1 MASSPLLRKSHSD
14 RCAKRDPRARRDRQ
28 MITRADMQIFRQTVP
43 PLRKSRSDR
52 CARRDPR
59 ARRGAPMNRR
69 ADMRVGR
76 PFHRCGGRIATDAA
90 RSATPDRDAIDK
102 CLIAQRCAFPLL
114 RGLRGGGRKEGI
126 TLGRKRGRVG
136 GLGDEQRERAP
147 EHPTPNNP
155 VGGVGCVRAF
165 LISTLSL
172 SLSLR
177 SERRFRLPSGSER
190 LRVGAFSGVPAALR
204 RRARVSSPA
213 SERCGRRATP
223 SSPSA

>member
-14 RCAKRDPRARRDRQ
+14 RCAKRDPRARRVRR
-28 MITRADMQIFRQTVP
+28 MINRADMQIFRQTVP
-43 PLRKSRSDR
+43 PLRRSRSDR

-69 ADMRVGR
+69 ADMRVFRQTVPPLRRSQSDRCAQRDPRAHAGDKRPSRAAMRLPPFKGAAWGWTQGGHHSRAQARQGGGAGR
-76 PFHRCGGRIATDAA
+76 RAA
-90 RSATPDRDAIDK
+90 RARTRASHPQQS
-102 CLIAQRCAFPLL
+102 CW
-114 RGLRGGGRKEGI
+114 GGGMRA
-126 TLGRKRGRVG
+126 RV
-136 GLGDEQRERAP
+136 P
-147 EHPTPNNP
+147 HKH
-155 VGGVGCVRAF
+155 
-165 LISTLSL
+165 
-172 SLSLR
+172 SLR

-223 SSPSA
+223 SSPCA

>member
-43 PLRKSRSDR
+43 PLRRSRSDR

-59 ARRGAPMNRR
+59 ARRGSPMIRR

-76 PFHRCGGRIATDAA
+76 PFHRCGGRRATDA
-90 RSATPDRDAIDK
+90 RSATLARMRATKGPV
-102 CLIAQRCAFPLL
+102 AQRCAFPLL
-114 RGLRGGGRKEGI
+114 KGLRGGGRKEGI

-190 LRVGAFSGVPAALR
+190 LRVGAFSGVPDALR

>member
-14 RCAKRDPRARRDRQ
+14 RCAKRDPRARRVRR
-28 MITRADMQIFRQTVP
+28 MINRADMQIFRQTVP
-43 PLRKSRSDR
+43 PLRRLRSDR

-69 ADMRVGR
+69 ADMRVFRQTVPPLRRSQSDRCAQRDPRAHAGDKRPSRAAMRLPPFKGAAWGWTQGGHHSRAQARQGGGAGR
-76 PFHRCGGRIATDAA
+76 RAA
-90 RSATPDRDAIDK
+90 RARTRASHP
-102 CLIAQRCAFPLL
+102 QQS
-114 RGLRGGGRKEGI
+114 GWGGGMRA
-126 TLGRKRGRVG
+126 RV
-136 GLGDEQRERAP
+136 P
-147 EHPTPNNP
+147 HKH
-155 VGGVGCVRAF
+155 
-165 LISTLSL
+165 
-172 SLSLR
+172 R

-223 SSPSA
+223 SSPCA